1 MTSRS
6 PFAARL
12 RTLQSRLVITTV
24 AIASMIIVV
33 IALTMTFMLAI
44 TLDKRLDAQVSS
56 VATSASTWADEAVLY
71 GTSTAPLA
79 QDILQNRAVQPYML
93 LAIQQDGRLSDRLS
107 APMGVI
113 VVPTDDAHFN
123 LVPLSLDQLVAI
135 HNGVQGSGADLAPVT
150 VDLGEWGEY
159 RIKPAQSTLGWVFA
173 GLPLADNERTL
184 KELYAVIMTLTV
196 GGLLLLALLTT
207 LTIRMSLKPLRTVAA
222 TATRVAALP
231 LDQGAVSITERVP
244 VAEAD
249 PDTEPGRVGVAL
261 NTLLDHVGASLQAR
275 HRNEERMRQFVA
287 DASHELRTPLSSIR
301 GYSELSLRNNG
312 LSDDTKLA
320 MERIQAQSVRMTRFV
335 EDLLL
340 LARLDEGR
348 ELSSDDVDVTKLAL
362 EAISD
367 ARAAGAD
374 HEYAIELP
382 EHPIHVQGDEGR
394 LAQVVT
400 NLLANART
408 HTPEGTRVSLRAFE
422 EPGAVVIEVADNGP
436 GVDPAVRDTIFER
449 FARADASRTRASG
462 GTGLGLAIS
471 KAIVDGH
478 GGTISV
484 ESEPGDT
491 VFTVRLPKPPTP
503 EADGP
508 PAPPPA
514 PVKAP
519 RGSKR

>member
-1 MTSRS
+1 MTPRS
-6 PFAARL
+6 PLAARM
-12 RTLQSRLVITTV
+12 RTLQTRLVITTV
-24 AIASMIIVV
+24 AIASMIIVM
-33 IALTMTFMLAI
+33 IAVTMTFMLAV

-56 VATSASTWADEAVLY
+56 VATSASTWADAAVRNASLY
-71 GTSTAPLA
+71 NTSGAPLA
-79 QDILQNRAVQPYML
+79 QDILQNRAVQPNML
-93 LAIQQDGRLSDRLS
+93 LAIQQTPLSEPTG
-107 APMGVI
+107 AI
-113 VVPTDDAHFN
+113 VVPTDDAHFR
-123 LVPLSLDQLVAI
+123 LMPLSIDHLRAI
-135 HNGVQGSGADLAPVT
+135 HDAVQFSGENPVT
-150 VDLGEWGEY
+150 VNLGEWGEY
-159 RIKPAQSTLGWVFA
+159 RIVPKDSQLGWVFA

-184 KELYAVIMTLTV
+184 KELYAVIMALTV

-222 TATRVAALP
+222 TASRVAALP

-244 VAEAD
+244 AAEAD

-261 NTLLDHVGASLQAR
+261 NTLLDHVDASLQAR

-301 GYSELSLRNNG
+301 GYSELSLRNNQ
-312 LSDDTKLA
+312 LPEDTKLA
-320 MERIQAQSVRMTRFV
+320 LERIQAQSVRMTRFV

-348 ELSSDDVDVTKLAL
+348 ELSRDDVDVTKLTL

-374 HEYAIELP
+374 HEYALELP
-382 EHPIHVQGDEGR
+382 EHPIHVEGDEGR

-408 HTPEGTRVSLRAFE
+408 HTPAGTRVTLRADDAADE
-422 EPGAVVIEVADNGP
+422 VVIAVADNGP
-436 GVDPAVRDTIFER
+436 GVDPAVLDTIFER
-449 FARADASRTRASG
+449 FSRADASRTRASG

-478 GGTISV
+478 GGTIV
-484 ESEPGDT
+484 VDSEPGST
-491 VFTVRLPKPPTP
+491 VFTVRLPKPVL
-503 EADGP
+503 DLP
-508 PAPPPA
+508 PAPPVA
-514 PVKAP
+514 ALQITAKAH
-519 RGSKR
+519 

>member
-1 MTSRS
+1 MTSRP

-12 RTLQSRLVITTV
+12 RTLQTRLVITSV

-44 TLDKRLDAQVSS
+44 TLDKRLDAQVGS
-56 VATSASTWADEAVLY
+56 VATSASTWADDAVKY
-71 GTSTAPLA
+71 STGAPLA
-79 QDILQNRAVQPYML
+79 QDILQNRVVQPYML
-93 LAIQQDGRLSDRLS
+93 LAIQQSALSEPL
-107 APMGVI
+107 GVI
-113 VVPTDDAHFN
+113 VVPTDDAHFT
-123 LVPLSLDQLVAI
+123 LVPLSIDQLVAI
-135 HNGVQGSGADLAPVT
+135 HDAFRTSSGTPAPTT

-159 RIKPAQSTLGWVFA
+159 RIVPNPSQQLGWVFA
-173 GLPLADNERTL
+173 GLPLADNERIL
-184 KELYAVIMTLTV
+184 KELYAVIMALTV

-244 VAEAD
+244 AAEAD

-261 NTLLDHVGASLQAR
+261 NTLLDHVDASLQAR

-312 LSDDTKLA
+312 LTDDTRLA

-348 ELSSDDVDVTKLAL
+348 ELSRDNVDVTKLAL
-362 EAISD
+362 EAIAD

-374 HEYAIELP
+374 HEYAIAVP
-382 EHPIHVQGDEGR
+382 EHLIQVLGDEGR
-394 LAQVVT
+394 LAQVLT

-408 HTPEGTRVSLRAFE
+408 HTPEGTRVTLRLRE
-422 EPGAVVIEVADNGP
+422 EAGGVVIDVADNGP
-436 GVDPAVRDTIFER
+436 GVDPAVLDSIFER
-449 FARADASRTRASG
+449 FSRADTSRTRASG

-484 ESEPGDT
+484 ASEPGDT
-491 VFTVRLPKPPTP
+491 VFTVRLPRDAGRSET
-503 EADGP
+503 A
-508 PAPPPA
+508 
-514 PVKAP
+514 
-519 RGSKR
+519 